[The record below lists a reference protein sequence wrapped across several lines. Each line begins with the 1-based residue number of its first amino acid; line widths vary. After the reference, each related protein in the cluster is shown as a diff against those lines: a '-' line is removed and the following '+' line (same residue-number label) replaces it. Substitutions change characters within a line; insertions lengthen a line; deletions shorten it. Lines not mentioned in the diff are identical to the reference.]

1 MKTMK
6 YRKSIDIIF
15 TMVYGFISLIN
26 VSCDDFLSE
35 KEVPRITSD
44 FYKTEQGILAPVD
57 ASYAYILYSATLSP
71 TESKLFSLWEN
82 HYKAI
87 GVTNLVLDALPEASV
102 SEAEKESYGA
112 EMNFFRAY
120 FYFDLVQQ
128 FGKIPLVTK
137 AIQEP

>member
-44 FYKTEQGILAPVD
+44 FYKTEQGILAAVD
-57 ASYAYILYSATLSP
+57 APMLICVLELV
-71 TESKLFSLWEN
+71 ESSLMFLQN
-82 HYKAI
+82 
-87 GVTNLVLDALPEASV
+87 
-102 SEAEKESYGA
+102 
-112 EMNFFRAY
+112 
-120 FYFDLVQQ
+120 
-128 FGKIPLVTK
+128 
-137 AIQEP
+137 